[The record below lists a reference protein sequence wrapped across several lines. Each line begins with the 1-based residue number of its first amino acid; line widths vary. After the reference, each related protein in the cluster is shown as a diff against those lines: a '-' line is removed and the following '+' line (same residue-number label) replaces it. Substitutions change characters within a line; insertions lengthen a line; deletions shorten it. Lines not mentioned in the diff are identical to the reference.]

1 MPLELLVSDATIWG
15 ITLVLSITILVTL
28 FSLSY
33 AVYSTGITYDDH
45 QLTIIICLQCW
56 PWLGPD
62 PKKCNKTYRWVQA
75 PPSVNVAKLF
85 SST

>member
-1 MPLELLVSDATIWG
+1 MPLELLASDATIWS
-15 ITLVLSITILVTL
+15 IAEELSITILVTS

-62 PKKCNKTYRWVQA
+62 PKEMLQNLQIG
-75 PPSVNVAKLF
+75 P